1 VHAWACRFFAIA
13 YQLQP
18 LTARPPAQAGD
29 GMLEA
34 RALLVLIAE
43 MFGPQPSFA
52 AKPPAPVADGKRAE
66 LWDSASLA
74 RLAEQ

>member
-1 VHAWACRFFAIA
+1 
-13 YQLQP
+13 
-18 LTARPPAQAGD
+18 
-29 GMLEA
+29 MLEA
-34 RALLVLIAE
+34 RPLLVLIAE
-43 MFGPQPSFA
+43 MLGAQPSFA